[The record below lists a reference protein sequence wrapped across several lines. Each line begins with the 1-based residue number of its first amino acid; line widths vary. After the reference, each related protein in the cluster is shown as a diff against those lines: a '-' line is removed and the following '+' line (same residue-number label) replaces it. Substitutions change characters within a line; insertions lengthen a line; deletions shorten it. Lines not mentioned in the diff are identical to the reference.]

1 MIRPAPVLSSALPTL
16 LVAVALAALTG
27 CKGLIP
33 LSHELRTQNSLSA
46 DELRNLQF
54 YTSDTI
60 TLRRELESGGK
71 QITGNHKLRITEGK
85 TIEEVVIEAKT
96 PGIAVNIGDHL
107 ISISFE
113 QGSFMDFAPVGG
125 PPTSTASF
133 AVAPDPDPFPGNDG
147 KRRNELPPRPPA
159 SPDPYTGAYA
169 LVLGPLGKISYQGK
183 DFEVVDDSSKAHL
196 LIDGESLKAVVK
208 KNKVLPG
215 LRLPSR

>member
-1 MIRPAPVLSSALPTL
+1 MTRSASPLSAAPLALL
-16 LVAVALAALTG
+16 GALALAALTG
-27 CKGLIP
+27 CNGLIP
-33 LSHELRTQNSLSA
+33 LTHELRTQNDLSR
-46 DELRNLQF
+46 DELKNLQF

-96 PGIAVNIGDHL
+96 PGIAVNVGDHL
-107 ISISFE
+107 ISVSFE
-113 QGSFMDFAPVGG
+113 QGSSMDFAPVGG
-125 PPTSTASF
+125 PPTPSASF
-133 AVAPDPDPFPGNDG
+133 ASAPDPDPFPGNG
-147 KRRNELPPRPPA
+147 GRRNELPPHPPSPPA
-159 SPDPYTGAYA
+159 DPYTGNYA

-183 DFEVVDDSSKAHL
+183 DFEVVDDSSKSHL